1 MVEIQACATGLVN
14 PSALCAA
21 IDQESKGENM
31 NVIARMADE
40 LHRERQRNAKLMER
54 ISFLEAKLLQG
65 RVKDPELGD
74 ELGSCSKRRS
84 FKRLKRSRE
93 EAIMKDG
100 TQFLSPKE
108 VNLEDRLVSW
118 MSMDETQ
125 FVHYEKLKECD
136 NTVDCVDSDETDNE
150 NDYYHEESEIPF
162 DIKDWETNGNS
173 RSVNGVKQDIYH
185 DSNSER
191 MENQS
196 GPENKPTFVDDQ
208 TETKETGKKL
218 EPKSERNETK
228 NSELY
233 DRNRNIL
240 GSGNDVGFGSVS
252 LQRKPPKLAFC
263 PKEVKGIIESEALL
277 QRNAQSHTMRK
288 IIVFSCLGIRHG
300 CEEMYELD
308 FNHFSII
315 RKGEPFISPQNPG
328 EHVLYENPGV
338 RRKILYPNRHHP
350 TLCPVQILEEEKA
363 MRPLDVNCPSC
374 LFLCI
379 KYGGRTRNLPQNEY
393 VRQRMGRNKLKSFG
407 PLMCR
412 MARLANPRSGS
423 FFFKA
428 LGITLLFMA
437 GFPDDLVRKETKYRN
452 LDLLQKYYRTDK
464 DAVGEELFLARSTA
478 DSNDDKFVQEQL
490 AGNTISTKS
499 RGKKNKLAQA
509 NSLVLQIKQHPIWHH
524 LQQDLDHLIAAFP
537 IAPSRQKLWKM
548 QRMRIYQKKQ
558 IVILTLLQAVKIK
571 TQRQAVNVLPDL
583 TLCASQR
590 VVLRK
595 DGNGSPSS
603 PPSQTSAPSPA
614 AKPCPAQTS
623 QFSPVHCGLR
633 ELRDRIDSVKNTQ
646 KITEAMK
653 LVAAVKVRRAQE
665 AVVNGRP
672 FSEALV
678 EVLYNIN
685 EQLQTEDI
693 DTPLTK
699 VRPVKK
705 VTLVVVTGDRGL
717 CGGFNNSIIKKAEAR
732 ISELKEMDLDST
744 VISVGKKGNTYFLR
758 RPYIPVDKFLEGG
771 TLPTAKEAQAI
782 ADDVFSLFDPVQILD
797 ALLPLYLN
805 SHILRSLQESLASEL
820 AARMSAMSNATDN
833 ASELKRTRLC
843 IIDNA
848 KLRLPEKFWRLL
860 LVLMH

>member
-54 ISFLEAKLLQG
+54 ISFLEAKLLQE

-84 FKRLKRSRE
+84 FKRLKRSKE
-93 EAIMKDG
+93 EAILKDG

-162 DIKDWETNGNS
+162 DIKKWETNGNS

-191 MENQS
+191 IENQS
-196 GPENKPTFVDDQ
+196 GAENKPTFVDDQ

-218 EPKSERNETK
+218 EPKSERNETE

-233 DRNRNIL
+233 EQTQNIL

-363 MRPLDVNCPSC
+363 MRPFDVNCPSC

-499 RGKKNKLAQA
+499 RGKKQTSTSEQPGSSDKTAPHLASSSTKFGSVGYTSIQTRA
-509 NSLVLQIKQHPIWHH
+509 M
-524 LQQDLDHLIAAFP
+524 AAFQSL
-537 IAPSRQKLWKM
+537 PS
-548 QRMRIYQKKQ
+548 
-558 IVILTLLQAVKIK
+558 
-571 TQRQAVNVLPDL
+571 
-583 TLCASQR
+583 
-590 VVLRK
+590 
-595 DGNGSPSS
+595 
-603 PPSQTSAPSPA
+603 PSQTPIESNHPISSCAVASYQNQNPLNYFPPNAFVPLMYWPPPNSFNPGLYPSAYTYHSFPYSGNFISFNQPHCSFPCSPFMPKA
-614 AKPCPAQTS
+614 MEDAKNEDLSEETDSNSDTTS
-623 QFSPVHCGLR
+623 SSK
-633 ELRDRIDSVKNTQ
+633 D
-646 KITEAMK
+646 
-653 LVAAVKVRRAQE
+653 
-665 AVVNGRP
+665 
-672 FSEALV
+672 
-678 EVLYNIN
+678 
-685 EQLQTEDI
+685 
-693 DTPLTK
+693 
-699 VRPVKK
+699 
-705 VTLVVVTGDRGL
+705 
-717 CGGFNNSIIKKAEAR
+717 
-732 ISELKEMDLDST
+732 
-744 VISVGKKGNTYFLR
+744 
-758 RPYIPVDKFLEGG
+758 
-771 TLPTAKEAQAI
+771 
-782 ADDVFSLFDPVQILD
+782 
-797 ALLPLYLN
+797 
-805 SHILRSLQESLASEL
+805 
-820 AARMSAMSNATDN
+820 
-833 ASELKRTRLC
+833 
-843 IIDNA
+843 
-848 KLRLPEKFWRLL
+848 
-860 LVLMH
+860 